1 MFLKIK
7 QEEIMDDQT
16 LYKNCYKIT
25 EMLLKNAA
33 HSFGID
39 FACLN
44 ESMIELKKR
53 IKKEEE

>member
-1 MFLKIK
+1 
-7 QEEIMDDQT
+7 MDDQT